1 MTTQSPS
8 PPSATPPITQMRTTT
23 PALRHHT
30 KPAQQHSTTSATS
43 NITPLLI
50 NADIIWTISPAALA
64 AANPALYAKLIE
76 TLNHKPSSNNIQ
88 SLTPALRWQ
97 IRAQC
102 APAAKPTFTAQ
113 PQLILINNHQPAAAS
128 TNANTSATI
137 NLAEP
142 QPLNIQRRTSNN
154 NLITLA
160 TAQPTRTLLAT
171 IRAASTDINSAA
183 QEPALIYTA
192 TSILQSVLNL
202 PGGTYEQP
210 TLHNIRTQN
219 L

>member
-43 NITPLLI
+43 NNTPLPI

-76 TLNHKPSSNNIQ
+76 TLKHNPNSNNNHNQ

-97 IRAQC
+97 IRAHSTT
-102 APAAKPTFTAQ
+102 AAKPTVTAQ
-113 PQLILINNHQPAAAS
+113 PQLILISNHQ
-128 TNANTSATI
+128 NAVTSAI
-137 NLAEP
+137 PKSSAAIDLAEP
-142 QPLNIQRRTSNN
+142 LPLKSALPTPTTSSHSHRT
-154 NLITLA
+154 TK
-160 TAQPTRTLLAT
+160 
-171 IRAASTDINSAA
+171 
-183 QEPALIYTA
+183 
-192 TSILQSVLNL
+192 
-202 PGGTYEQP
+202 
-210 TLHNIRTQN
+210 
-219 L
+219 